1 MYSKIAVLLAILFVN
16 HWSVTAQDTDA
27 TEKKNVIKKPSRDFV
42 MLQFTY
48 DNWLNTPDSVKIGG
62 FGRGANVYICYDFP
76 IAKSHFSFA
85 AGIGIGTSS
94 LMLKDQEL
102 ILTDTGSAAVAVFA
116 AESKDY
122 KRYKI
127 SSTFVEAP
135 FELRYFGNKEN
146 RNMGFKAA
154 IGMRV
159 GTLLAVHTRGR
170 YNVDGAKMVDKQ
182 STKRFFE
189 TWRYAATLRLGWGNF
204 TLMGAYNLGGVFKEG
219 KGPDVTPYSLGICIT
234 GL

>member
-1 MYSKIAVLLAILFVN
+1 
-16 HWSVTAQDTDA
+16 
-27 TEKKNVIKKPSRDFV
+27 
-42 MLQFTY
+42 
-48 DNWLNTPDSVKIGG
+48 
-62 FGRGANVYICYDFP
+62 
-76 IAKSHFSFA
+76 
-85 AGIGIGTSS
+85 
-94 LMLKDQEL
+94 
-102 ILTDTGSAAVAVFA
+102 
-116 AESKDY
+116 DY

-219 KGPDVTPYSLGICIT
+219 KGPDVTPYSLGIC
-234 GL
+234 

>member
-1 MYSKIAVLLAILFVN
+1 MYHRIALLLAILFVN
-16 HWSVTAQDTDA
+16 SWAATAQTEDE
-27 TEKKNVIKKPSRDFV
+27 TEKKNVIRKPSRDFI
-42 MLQFTY
+42 MLQLTY
-48 DNWLNTPDSVKIGG
+48 DNWMDTPDSINITG
-62 FGRGANVYICYDFP
+62 FGRGANIYLCYDFP
-76 IAKSHFSFA
+76 ISKSNFSFA

-94 LMLKDQEL
+94 ILLKDQEL
-102 ILTDTGSAAVAVFA
+102 VLTDTGSAAMARFIP
-116 AESKDY
+116 ESKDY

-135 FELRYFGNKEN
+135 FELRYFGNKNN
-146 RNMGFKAA
+146 RNVGFKAA
-154 IGMRV
+154 IGLRV

-170 YNVDGAKMVDKQ
+170 YNVDGAKVVEKE
-182 STKRFFE
+182 SSKRFFE
-189 TWRYAATLRLGWGNF
+189 NWRYAGTLRLGWGNF